1 MSRWLG
7 RQEVRR
13 VVASGLVGVAL
24 AVITALLA
32 MDAPRPEVWVLQEG
46 RHQTT
51 DVAAVHPETGADYPR
66 VSDVA
71 EDGSVVDSIHR
82 ALTPRLIDSVTG
94 EPTWWSTGI
103 LRLPQGAF
111 TSAGQ
116 GTDTRCSHG
125 EECRDPLA
133 P

>member
-1 MSRWLG
+1 MSGWLG

-46 RHQTT
+46 RHQKT
-51 DVAAVHPETGADYPR
+51 DVAAVHPETGSDNQR

-71 EDGSVVDSIHR
+71 EDGSVVDSTHR
-82 ALTPRLIDSVTG
+82 ALTPRLVDSVTG
-94 EPTWWSTGI
+94 KPIWWSTGI
-103 LRLPQGAF
+103 LRLPQGAL

-116 GTDTRCSHG
+116 GTDTRCSNG
-125 EECRDPLA
+125 EECPDPLA